1 MTSNTGFRPSPAHF
15 ALTLTVLILGVIPL
29 PHALSDARE
38 SARSLEPNSADAE
51 AGAGGYYEGLIEGV
65 EVATGTRSELSLAL
79 LGKPVEWVRFQ
90 AANVSRPT
98 LRDFLQFELIPGLD
112 KTLYGRRFTINRH
125 GMRDRDY
132 TVAKPEGTF
141 RIALLGSSI
150 DMGWG
155 VGDDE
160 TYENL
165 LEEWLND
172 HARRRGIDRRFE
184 VLNFAVAAYGP
195 LQRYALLGRKVESFA
210 PDLVLYS
217 CTTLD
222 ARLLEIHLTGL
233 LMRKVDPTYA
243 FLKQAIVDAGI
254 TEEDKRTGGDRQYV
268 HKDAVKLKVRASFWP
283 ILDAMLGALAGE
295 CRSQDVPLVFLAIP
309 RAARIDAPDA
319 RAGALARLAGIAAR
333 LAVPLIDLTPTFD
346 RPDPSELSVAPWD
359 DHPNAAGHRRLFL
372 ALARALAD
380 RPELYRTLF
389 GQGPPTEEEMNRRM
403 AAPNEGRST
412 ADDADGRR

>member
-15 ALTLTVLILGVIPL
+15 ALTLTVLILGVVPL

-38 SARSLEPNSADAE
+38 SARSLEPNRADAE

-65 EVATGTRSELSLAL
+65 EVATGTRSELSLCL

-98 LRDFLQFELIPGLD
+98 LRDFLQFELIPNLD
-112 KTLYGRRFTINRH
+112 TSLYGRRFTINRH
-125 GMRDRDY
+125 GMRDHDY
-132 TVAKPEGTF
+132 PVAKPSGTF

-165 LEEWLND
+165 LEGWLND

-195 LQRYALLGRKVESFA
+195 LQRYALLGRKVEAFE
-210 PDLVLYS
+210 PDLILYS
-217 CTTLD
+217 STTLD
-222 ARLLEIHLTGL
+222 ARLMEIHLTGL
-233 LMRKVDPTYA
+233 LMRGVDPTYP
-243 FLKQAIVDAGI
+243 FLRQAIADAGI
-254 TEEDKRTGGDRQYV
+254 TDEDRRTTDAGKGSGIDLQYV
-268 HKDAVKLKVRASFWP
+268 HKDAVKLKVRANFWP

-295 CRSQDVPLVFLAIP
+295 CRSHDVPLVFLAVP
-309 RAARIDAPDA
+309 RAGRIDSPDV
-319 RAGALARLAGIAAR
+319 RAAALARLAGISAR

-346 RPDPSELSVAPWD
+346 RPDPSALAVAPWD
-359 DHPNAAGHRRLFL
+359 EHPNALGHRRLFL

-380 RPELYRTLF
+380 RSELYRDLF
-389 GQGPPTEEEMNRRM
+389 GLDPAGPVNPRE
-403 AAPNEGRST
+403 SS
-412 ADDADGRR
+412 ADDADGRL

>member
-1 MTSNTGFRPSPAHF
+1 MTSNTGFRPSPVHF
-15 ALTLTVLILGVIPL
+15 AITLSVLILGVVPL

-38 SARSLEPNSADAE
+38 SARSLEPNRADAE
-51 AGAGGYYEGLIEGV
+51 SGAGGYYEGLIEGV
-65 EVATGTRSELSLAL
+65 EAARGTRSELSLAL
-79 LGKPVEWVRFQ
+79 LGKPVDWVRFQ

-98 LRDFLQFELIPGLD
+98 LRDFLQFELIAGLD
-112 KTLYGRRFTINRH
+112 TNLYGRHFSINRH

-165 LEEWLND
+165 LEDWLND

-195 LQRYALLGRKVESFA
+195 LQRYALLSRKVEAFA

-217 CTTLD
+217 ATTLD

-243 FLKQAIVDAGI
+243 FLKAAIADAGI
-254 TEEDKRTGGDRQYV
+254 TDEDKRTGPDRQYV
-268 HKDAVKLKVRASFWP
+268 HKDAVKLKVRAHFWP
-283 ILDAMLGALAGE
+283 ILDAALAALAGE
-295 CRSQDVPLVFLAIP
+295 CRSHDLPLVFLAIP
-309 RAARIDAPDA
+309 RAGRIDSPDA
-319 RAGALARLAGIAAR
+319 RAGSVARLAGIAAR

-346 RPDPSELSVAPWD
+346 RTDPADVAVAPWD
-359 DHPNAAGHRRLFL
+359 DHPNALGHRRIFL
-372 ALARALAD
+372 ALAHALAD
-380 RPELYRTLF
+380 QPELYRTLF
-389 GQGPPTEEEMNRRM
+389 GVEPAGPMP
-403 AAPNEGRST
+403 PQ
-412 ADDADGRR
+412 